1 MHARVRRTIQERA
14 LLSPGETLLVACSG
28 GSDSIAMLHVLADLR
43 TGLFV
48 ASLDHGLRDESADDV
63 AFVAQRAESLS
74 LPFVTRRLSL
84 AAGPNLHA
92 RAREARYEALLALA
106 EECGATAVAVGHT
119 RDDQAET
126 VLSRVLRGGGLVGLS
141 GIRPR
146 RDDGVVRP
154 VLDCGREE
162 LREWL
167 RRQGLA
173 WRDDPSNDDPR
184 YERTRLRGVL
194 ASLRE
199 EDPAVVAHLAS
210 LADDARAAQRVVV
223 EAADA
228 WTGPLAHAPRAVR
241 RVLIAREVA
250 SSGRRLGR
258 AHLEAL
264 DRMVQ
269 SDRGEVRLGGGF
281 VAHLDDGGIA
291 VRAGV
296 DRKRSTD

>member
-63 AFVAQRAESLS
+63 AFVA
-74 LPFVTRRLSL
+74 
-84 AAGPNLHA
+84 
-92 RAREARYEALLALA
+92 
-106 EECGATAVAVGHT
+106 
-119 RDDQAET
+119 
-126 VLSRVLRGGGLVGLS
+126 
-141 GIRPR
+141 
-146 RDDGVVRP
+146 
-154 VLDCGREE
+154 
-162 LREWL
+162 
-167 RRQGLA
+167 
-173 WRDDPSNDDPR
+173 
-184 YERTRLRGVL
+184 
-194 ASLRE
+194 
-199 EDPAVVAHLAS
+199 